1 LRATTKAAAGLHAG
15 SKSHKPVSGNA
26 SSSNGRS
33 CRVWRTAFVTRPA
46 RSQRS
51 GWTSSASCSALLV
64 NAFKLV
70 TANAERMLALSFNR
84 VYKCSKDAFSI
95 FRGLLQLP
103 GIVRPIDPDRV
114 EVVLERPDSD
124 KVATALQELL
134 TELTTQHSR
143 RLGTGPILTFRLADI
158 NLLEALT

>member
-1 LRATTKAAAGLHAG
+1 VDKQRVLLRED
-15 SKSHKPVSGNA
+15 
-26 SSSNGRS
+26 R
-33 CRVWRTAFVTRPA
+33 R
-46 RSQRS
+46 
-51 GWTSSASCSALLV
+51 LLV

-84 VYKCSKDAFSI
+84 VYKCSKDAFSR

-134 TELTTQHSR
+134 TELTTQQSR
-143 RLGTGPILTFRLADI
+143 MLGTGPILTFRLADI
-158 NLLEALT
+158 NILESLT